1 MSRRIKA
8 LHISL
13 FLVGLFGFLA
23 FLSLCKYA
31 LPIASIDMRTSSTDA
46 IRISRDLASKAGWD
60 TKRFMVC
67 STFRERRLES
77 YYLQR
82 TLGLSATNEIVR
94 EELIPIWY
102 WYVRFFKEGRKEEY
116 RFGISPRGN
125 LVFMEHILPEDAP
138 GGSLSAEA
146 ARKIAEKALL
156 SLGRDLKGYVFQGV
170 STDRKARRIDHL
182 FTWERPLRVSGKG
195 FDAYIRVSVGISGTS
210 ISSYNLWLKVPE
222 DFTRSFS
229 AERAY
234 SEMIYG
240 IGMLFSAVLLLW
252 AGLFVARMYKRD
264 ELRIKPLL
272 VVGGTALGIIVADS
286 INWIPIAL
294 SLYPTSEKL
303 FTFIW
308 RWVYSYLQEGFLA
321 LFVIVIA
328 GAAGDWVSRKA
339 FGRGKLVWGEGN
351 PFFLSGMAILRG
363 ISLAFIA
370 LGFLSLGGLIASK
383 YNYFGI
389 WIPAL
394 PRYSN
399 MMGTYLPFL
408 TPLLAGLVPAT
419 TEEALFRLFATSAI
433 LWRFHRAWMAIL
445 IPAII
450 WATLHAGYITS
461 PFYLRVIEVSITGM
475 IYGLIFLKL
484 DLLTLIGAHYTFN
497 AAVIG
502 YPLLISGRAD
512 MFSLG
517 LIPIALAFVPV
528 ILGILYRP
536 LLGREYRHLV
546 V

>member
-8 LHISL
+8 VHILL
-13 FLVGLFGFLA
+13 FLAGLLGFLS
-23 FLSLCKYA
+23 FLFLCKYA
-31 LPIASIDMRTSSTDA
+31 LPMASIDMKVSREEA
-46 IRISRDLASKAGWD
+46 IRIARGLASKVGWD
-60 TKRFMVC
+60 TKGFMVC

-82 TLGLSATNEIVR
+82 TLGLSTMNEIVR
-94 EELIPIWY
+94 EEMVPIWH
-102 WYVRFFKEGRKEEY
+102 WYVRFFKEGQKEEY

-125 LVFMEHILPEDAP
+125 IVFMEHLLPEDAP
-138 GGSLSAEA
+138 GGALSAKA
-146 ARKIAEKALL
+146 AGEVAENALS
-156 SLGRDLKGYVFQGV
+156 SLGRNLKGYVFQGV
-170 STDRKARRIDHL
+170 FTERKPRRTDHM
-182 FTWERPLRVSGKG
+182 FTWECPLVVSGKKL
-195 FDAYIRVSVGISGTS
+195 DAYMRITVGISGTS
-210 ISSYNLWLKVPE
+210 ISSYNLWIKVPE
-222 DFTRSFS
+222 SFSRSFS

-240 IGMLFSAVLLLW
+240 IGMILSTILLLW
-252 AGLFVARMYKRD
+252 AGIFLARMYKRD
-264 ELRIKPLL
+264 ELYLKPL
-272 VVGGTALGIIVADS
+272 VIIGGVAFGLIVADS

-294 SLYPTSEKL
+294 SLYPTSERL
-303 FTFIW
+303 LTFIW
-308 RWVYSYLQEGFLA
+308 NWVYSYLQEGFLA
-321 LFVIVIA
+321 LAVIVIA
-328 GAAGDWVSRKA
+328 GAAGDWISRKT

-351 PFFLSGMAILRG
+351 PVFLSGMAILRG

-370 LGFLSLGGLIASK
+370 LGLLSIGGLIASK
-383 YNYFGI
+383 HNYFGI

-419 TEEALFRLFATSAI
+419 TEEALFRLFAISAI
-433 LWRFHRAWMAIL
+433 LWRFRKAWMAIS

-450 WATLHAGYITS
+450 WATLHVGYVTS
-461 PFYLRVIEVSITGM
+461 PFYLRVIEVSITGV

-497 AAVIG
+497 AAIIG

-512 MFSLG
+512 MISLG
-517 LIPIALAFVPV
+517 LVPIALAFVPV
-528 ILGILYRP
+528 ILGILHKP

-546 V
+546 I